1 VNSAEAIIMGKSKKS
16 KMQDNTFYF
25 PGQKSKSDNTSGAAG
40 GSNEEEEE
48 EEEDEDEMQD
58 NFIEFGAG
66 KNIPEII
73 LPQPLDD
80 DQEMEMG
87 MTDLEGERGQWGN
100 KLDFLFSCISV
111 SVGLGNVWRFPYLCY
126 KNGGGAFLIV
136 YFIAMTF
143 CGIPIFFQEVA
154 IGQYL
159 GSGGMTLVAQL
170 CPILKG
176 VGIATM
182 VLVFFLDIYYCVI
195 IAWTFF
201 YLIATFT
208 AIPGLP
214 WDTCEGWW
222 NTKYCYRASDNLTE
236 NTENIAHHNQTIFHG
251 HNKTT
256 TPVEEFWEHRV
267 LQQNAGL
274 EFGLGSIQWELVGCL
289 LLAWILVYLIIWKG
303 LHSSGKVCLDKAR

>member
-126 KNGGGAFLIV
+126 KNGGGKI
-136 YFIAMTF
+136 
-143 CGIPIFFQEVA
+143 
-154 IGQYL
+154 
-159 GSGGMTLVAQL
+159 
-170 CPILKG
+170 K
-176 VGIATM
+176 
-182 VLVFFLDIYYCVI
+182 
-195 IAWTFF
+195 
-201 YLIATFT
+201 
-208 AIPGLP
+208 
-214 WDTCEGWW
+214 
-222 NTKYCYRASDNLTE
+222 N
-236 NTENIAHHNQTIFHG
+236 
-251 HNKTT
+251 
-256 TPVEEFWEHRV
+256 
-267 LQQNAGL
+267 
-274 EFGLGSIQWELVGCL
+274 
-289 LLAWILVYLIIWKG
+289 
-303 LHSSGKVCLDKAR
+303 